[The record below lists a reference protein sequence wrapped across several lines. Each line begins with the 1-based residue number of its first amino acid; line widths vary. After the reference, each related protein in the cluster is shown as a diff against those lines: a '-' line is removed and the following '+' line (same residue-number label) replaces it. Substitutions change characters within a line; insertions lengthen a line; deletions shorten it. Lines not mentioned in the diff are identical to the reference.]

1 MKYCF
6 YILFF
11 CALSGNYSGYSQEEL
26 NLRATDTIATTIN
39 PLAPSKAAF
48 LSAVL
53 PGMGQI
59 YNKSYWK
66 APLVWGAMGTGIY
79 AFSWNK
85 KKYDS
90 YRTEYKKRLANDT
103 DLNPKY
109 TRLSNNQL
117 IDAQKYHQRNKDLS
131 LLVTVGLYALNIIDA
146 NVDSHLKQFNV
157 NGKLTVKP
165 ELQYNDFT
173 NKQNVGLSLNYN
185 F

>member
-1 MKYCF
+1 MKYWY
-6 YILFF
+6 YILLF
-11 CALSGNYSGYSQEEL
+11 CALFGNFSGYSQEEL
-26 NLRATDTIATTIN
+26 NLKASDSIENKIN

-53 PGMGQI
+53 PGMGQV
-59 YNKSYWK
+59 YNKRYWK
-66 APLVWGAMGTGIY
+66 VPIVWGAMGTGIY
-79 AFSWNK
+79 AYSWNK

-90 YRTEYKKRLANDT
+90 YRTEYKKRLANDP

-109 TRLSNNQL
+109 TRLSNTQL

-131 LLVTVGLYALNIIDA
+131 LLITVGLYALNIIDA

-165 ELQYNDFT
+165 EIQQNEFSS
-173 NKQNVGLSLNYN
+173 KQNIGLSLHYN

>member
-1 MKYCF
+1 M
-6 YILFF
+6 
-11 CALSGNYSGYSQEEL
+11 
-26 NLRATDTIATTIN
+26 NLKATDTIDAEIN

-48 LSAVL
+48 LSAAF

-59 YNKSYWK
+59 YNKRYWK
-66 APLVWGAMGTGIY
+66 VPLVWGAMGTSIY
-79 AFSWNK
+79 AYSWNK

-109 TRLSNNQL
+109 ERLSNSQL
-117 IDAQKYHQRNKDLS
+117 ISAQKLHQRNKDLS
-131 LLVTVGLYALNIIDA
+131 LLITVGLYALNIIDA

-165 ELQYNDFT
+165 ELQQNDFT
-173 NKQNVGLSLNYN
+173 NKQNVGLTLNYK